1 MKVHKTTIYSAKWQE
16 NALYL
21 VLKSNTGL
29 LRYTPFHTACRG
41 ESFAQEREFRFD
53 STGGPNLVTPQ
64 SAIDTWTDEVRAL
77 L

>member
-1 MKVHKTTIYSAKWQE
+1 M
-16 NALYL
+16 
-21 VLKSNTGL
+21 KSNTGL

-41 ESFAQEREFRFD
+41 ESFAQKREFRFD

-64 SAIDTWTDEVRAL
+64 STIDTWMDEVRAL

>member
-1 MKVHKTTIYSAKWQE
+1 MKVHKTTIYSTKWKE

-21 VLKSNTGL
+21 ALESNTGL

-41 ESFAQEREFRFD
+41 ESFAQKREFRFD

>member
-1 MKVHKTTIYSAKWQE
+1 MWLLFE
-16 NALYL
+16 FYL
-21 VLKSNTGL
+21 STDIDNIKK
-29 LRYTPFHTACRG
+29 
-41 ESFAQEREFRFD
+41 REFRFD